1 MILKEYCIYV
11 RQGSGMPYILK
22 TYPDIISA
30 KKAIERLVGYE
41 EEKNKMYFV
50 DNDYF
55 YNKFCYAGNLKYMC
69 IQVREVTE
77 WTKYY
82 ETKNTIKNNSNII
95 YLRNYQKNT

>member
-1 MILKEYCIYV
+1 MKEYCIYV

-30 KKAIERLVGYE
+30 KRCVQRLVDLE
-41 EEKNKMYFV
+41 EERNRMYFV

-55 YNKFCYAGNLKYMC
+55 YNKYCYAGNLKYIC

-77 WTKYY
+77 WTKYDESKY
-82 ETKNTIKNNSNII
+82 INKNNNNII
-95 YLRNYQKNT
+95 YFKNYLKNT